1 HTRHRRRTVASSGNS
16 DKGAG
21 VFHQNREVFFRI
33 SLDMTIGQ
41 AVKQGLIELDA
52 SGDLYLTAVGKHYA
66 VQHNLIRK

>member
-1 HTRHRRRTVASSGNS
+1 
-16 DKGAG
+16 
-21 VFHQNREVFFRI
+21 
-33 SLDMTIGQ
+33 MTIGQ